1 MNYFLW
7 PVMTFT
13 KVGMRYIVW
22 NNLIS
27 SLNLDNGNI
36 ILSQRAHMLAT
47 SQKLKSP
54 LQLEYA
60 FHTLELWFAEL
71 KMMCYKTGNQK
82 MPKTEETLC

>member
-7 PVMTFT
+7 TSMIFT

-36 ILSQRAHMLAT
+36 FSQKAHMLPI

-71 KMMCYKTGNQK
+71 KMMC
-82 MPKTEETLC
+82 